1 MWGFV
6 CFLQG
11 LYLIYIAPTHEAPSE
26 RNTNGKTNMGQK
38 NYESLYKSL
47 YGSTTILAGVR
58 GDTLAVILVL
68 FSYSAGR
75 SLSYLGIIISSAD
88 DF

>member
-1 MWGFV
+1 M
-6 CFLQG
+6 
-11 LYLIYIAPTHEAPSE
+11 IYIAPTHEAPSQT
-26 RNTNGKTNMGQK
+26 NTNGKTNMGQK
-38 NYESLYKSL
+38 SYQSLYKSL
-47 YGSTTILAGVR
+47 YGSARNPVDVR
-58 GDTLAVILVL
+58 GDTLAIILLL